1 MVDENLKSDQI
12 PSQPATTDPALVEAA
27 ELMSATVLNLRRQWP
42 QSAISAANRLRGGQA
57 VSRGAF
63 DDLKRL
69 RGNYE
74 ELERA
79 RGVLLKLTPAENAE
93 PDTAQNTNR
102 FAGL

>member
-1 MVDENLKSDQI
+1 MADENPKSDQT
-12 PSQPATTDPALVEAA
+12 PSQPASTNPAPVEAA

-42 QSAISAANRLRGGQA
+42 QSANSVANSLRGSQA
-57 VSRGAF
+57 ASRGTF

-79 RGVLLKLTPAENAE
+79 RGVLLKSTPAENAE
-93 PDTAQNTNR
+93 PGTAQKTSR
-102 FAGL
+102 FAGP

>member
-1 MVDENLKSDQI
+1 MVDENLKSDQT
-12 PSQPATTDPALVEAA
+12 PSQPATTNLAPVGAA

-42 QSAISAANRLRGGQA
+42 QSAISVTNRLRGGQA
-57 VSRGAF
+57 VSRGTF

-79 RGVLLKLTPAENAE
+79 RGVLLKSTPAENAE
-93 PDTAQNTNR
+93 PDTAQKTSR
-102 FAGL
+102 FAGP